1 MELEV
6 IMYFNNAPE
15 GEMEKRVTATTELN
29 VLNCDARNSFWGDS
43 VEVTLLREPGLSPT
57 PTSDGIY
64 SGEGES
70 SILGMSAYAKTVRL
84 EYQFEKEKLVGITE
98 SFSVVPSTN
107 SSYQRVYAVFDAALR
122 TLESTYPETGKR
134 QAIPNTSD
142 VKYVDLV
149 TKYVSGVSL
158 NAQEQADLGLGMV
171 KGYVRVEG
179 TMSSEN
185 TGIMLTT
192 NADPDNDAATVILTY
207 KEK

>member
-1 MELEV
+1 M
-6 IMYFNNAPE
+6 
-15 GEMEKRVTATTELN
+15 
-29 VLNCDARNSFWGDS
+29 
-43 VEVTLLREPGLSPT
+43 
-57 PTSDGIY
+57 
-64 SGEGES
+64 
-70 SILGMSAYAKTVRL
+70 
-84 EYQFEKEKLVGITE
+84 
-98 SFSVVPSTN
+98 
-107 SSYQRVYAVFDAALR
+107 FDAALR

-134 QAIPNTSD
+134 YPKTNTSD

-149 TKYVSGVSL
+149 NKYVSGGSL
-158 NAQEQADLGLGMV
+158 DAQEQADLGLGMV